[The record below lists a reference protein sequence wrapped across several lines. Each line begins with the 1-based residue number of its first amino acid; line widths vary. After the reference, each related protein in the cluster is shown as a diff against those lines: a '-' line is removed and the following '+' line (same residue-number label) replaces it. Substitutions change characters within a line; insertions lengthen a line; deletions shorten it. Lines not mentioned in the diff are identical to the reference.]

1 MLETTDACLVY
12 FTTLE
17 YEDDIVLKEFK
28 HFNKLVRKIEGSVK
42 VLVFRLDDK
51 SEEY

>member
-1 MLETTDACLVY
+1 MLETLDACLVY

-17 YEDDIVLKEFK
+17 QEDDIVLKEFK
-28 HFNKLVRKIEGSVK
+28 HFNKLLRKIEGSVK
-42 VLVFRLDDK
+42 VLVFRIDDK